1 MYIQFQKMI
10 KYFSQSI
17 NNILNR
23 DRLYHVSTLF
33 IILTTEI
40 LRNQLFLKN
49 INPVKYT
56 ILQNLRLS
64 ESLYH
69 QTAKWKDID

>member
-10 KYFSQSI
+10 KYFSRSI

-40 LRNQLFLKN
+40 LRNQLFFFK
-49 INPVKYT
+49 
-56 ILQNLRLS
+56 ILIQLS
-64 ESLYH
+64 AQSCK
-69 QTAKWKDID
+69 T